1 MDLASTSANK
11 TAATSRAPGDPARRI
26 LFAVAAL
33 LAAVLTL
40 VLPGEW
46 SSQRTGT
53 VVASAAAPS
62 FPNSASAPVDMPRS
76 PSSDRGHGSRFFGFL
91 EFDWDPDAPGGVPGF
106 DPWPR
111 P

>member
-1 MDLASTSANK
+1 MDLVSTSANK
-11 TAATSRAPGDPARRI
+11 TAASRRPADPARRI
-26 LFAVAAL
+26 LFAVVTL
-33 LAAVLTL
+33 CAAVLAL
-40 VLPGEW
+40 VLPGAW
-46 SSQRTGT
+46 SDQGTGT

-62 FPNSASAPVDMPRS
+62 VPNSASAPVDMPRS
-76 PSSDRGHGSRFFGFL
+76 SSDRGHSSRFFGFL